1 MKARKK
7 ERMGLKRKRKGKK
20 KEKQKKGNNI
30 FLTELHLIR

>member
-1 MKARKK
+1 VGFLNEKK
-7 ERMGLKRKRKGKK
+7 LVENSIK